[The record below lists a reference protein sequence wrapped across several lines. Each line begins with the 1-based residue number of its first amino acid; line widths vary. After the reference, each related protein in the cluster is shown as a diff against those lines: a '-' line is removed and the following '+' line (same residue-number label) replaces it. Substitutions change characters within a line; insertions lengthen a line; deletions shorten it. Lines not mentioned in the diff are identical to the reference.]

1 MIAVVSSSSR
11 RARVARQLA
20 RAVVLASALAALPFV
35 PAHAQQGG
43 QAATAAPTDIG
54 WPRQVKASGSTITVY
69 QPQVDSWDGNV
80 LKERAAVSVAT
91 PASPTPTFGVIW
103 FSARTDVDKQS
114 RIVTLRDIEL
124 TRASFP
130 TAPDQADAYLQTL
143 RGAVPQGVVTIA
155 LDRLEANLQVTR
167 ATQAT
172 AGGVK
177 VQNAPPRIIVSE
189 KPAILVLVD
198 GQPVLRQVDGEQ
210 SLLRVINTRA
220 LLLLDQANGA
230 YYLYTMNRWAT
241 ASALDG
247 RWSAAANPPPNLA
260 AAKDA
265 AVKQGQVDLLSDPPG
280 AAKTELEQGTLPELY
295 VSTGPAELLQTDGPP
310 QYQPVASTQLL
321 DVTNTTADVFLDT
334 SNQTYYVL
342 VSGRWF
348 SSSSLTQGPWD
359 FVPPDRLPADF
370 AAIPFNHPKG
380 TVLTSV
386 AGTPQAQ
393 EATISA
399 NVPQTAT
406 VQRSS
411 AQMPPPQYDGE
422 PKFQPISGTQLRYAE
437 NTATPVIEVSPSQYF
452 AVVNGVWFTSGT
464 PSGPWV
470 VADAVP
476 PAIYTIPPSSPLYYV
491 TYVRVYGA
499 TPDVVYVGYTPG
511 YYGTYVVPAG
521 TVVYG
526 TGYVYQPWVGSV
538 WIGPPYTYGFGAG
551 FAWGA
556 ATGFALGYTA
566 GAFCHPWWGPA
577 GWGWGWGWG
586 GGSVNYNR
594 TVNVNNVNVYN
605 RWGGGTV
612 VNGGNRYAGHVGNT
626 TYFGNKGGDVYADR
640 DGNVYRRQ
648 DGSWQKYGNGG
659 WNDVDRPSRANAASA
674 PNAASRAQD
683 AARADP
689 NMPGRDPLAGPAGSG
704 PGHGGSGTLGELPGQ
719 GGAARA
725 DGAADRGVGFS
736 GGDQWGNLDRDFQA
750 RQLGDQRW
758 NAFRQGG
765 DRFAGYGGANRF
777 GGSGFDGGFGG
788 DRFGGG
794 FRGGFGGGF
803 RGGGRR

>member
-1 MIAVVSSSSR
+1 MVAFVSPVWSR
-11 RARVARQLA
+11 RSSAWRVVARF
-20 RAVVLASALAALPFV
+20 LAAVMLLGGV
-35 PAHAQQGG
+35 PPAAAQPQPGG
-43 QAATAAPTDIG
+43 STSQAPTDVG
-54 WPRQVKASGSTITVY
+54 WPRQVKDGSSTITVY
-69 QPQVDSWDGNV
+69 QPQVDSWDGNL
-80 LKERAAVSVAT
+80 LKSRAAVSVAT
-91 PASPTPTFGVIW
+91 PASPTPTFGVVW
-103 FSARTDVDKQS
+103 FTARTDVDKQA
-114 RIVTLRDIEL
+114 RMVTLHDIAL

-130 TAPDQADAYLQTL
+130 TEPAQQDEWLQTL
-143 RGAVPQGVVTIA
+143 RSAVPKGVLTIA

-167 ATQAT
+167 ATQGT
-172 AGGVK
+172 SGGVQ

-198 GQPVLRQVDGEQ
+198 GAPVLRQVDGTQ
-210 SLLRVINTRA
+210 TLLRVINTRA
-220 LLLLDQANGA
+220 LLVLDQANGA

-241 ASALDG
+241 ASSLDG
-247 RWSAAANPPPNLA
+247 PWTPVATPPAGL
-260 AAKDA
+260 D
-265 AVKQGQVDLLSDPPG
+265 AVKETATQQGHVDLLSDPPG
-280 AAKTELEQGTLPELY
+280 KAKSELQEGVLPELY
-295 VSTGPAELLQTDGPP
+295 VATGPAELLQTDGPP
-310 QYQPVASTQLL
+310 QYQPIASTQLL
-321 DVTNTTADVFLDT
+321 DVTNTSGDIFLDT
-334 SNQTYYVL
+334 TSQTYYVL

-348 SSSSLTQGPWD
+348 SASSLTQGPWA

-370 AAIPFNHPKG
+370 ASIPLSHPKG

-411 AQMPPPQYDGE
+411 ASMPPPQFDGA
-422 PKFQPISGTQLRYAE
+422 PQLQPIDGTSLRYVA
-437 NTATPVIEVSPSQYF
+437 NTATPIIEVAPSQYF
-452 AVVNGVWFTSGT
+452 AVVNGVWFTGT
-464 PSGPWV
+464 TPTGPWV

-476 PAIYTIPPSSPLYYV
+476 PAIYGIPPSSPLYYV

-551 FAWGA
+551 YAWGA
-556 ATGFALGYTA
+556 ATGFALGFTA

-586 GGSVNYNR
+586 GGTVNVNR
-594 TVNVNNVNVYN
+594 TVNVNDVNVYG
-605 RWGGGTV
+605 RWGSGTV
-612 VNGGNRYAGHVGNT
+612 VNDGNRYAGHVGHTTFLGNT
-626 TYFGNKGGDVYADR
+626 GGDVYADR

-648 DGSWQKYGNGG
+648 DGGWQKYGNDG
-659 WNDVDRPSRANAASA
+659 WNDVQRPSAADAANAQT
-674 PNAASRAQD
+674 AASRAQD
-683 AARADP
+683 AARQDP
-689 NMPGRDPLAGPAGSG
+689 NLPGRDTLAGPGGAD
-704 PGHGGSGTLGELPGQ
+704 PTHGGAGTLGELPGQ
-719 GGAARA
+719 AGAARA
-725 DGAADRGVGFS
+725 DGGYDRGVGFS
-736 GGDQWGNLDRDFQA
+736 QGDAWGNLDRDFQA

-758 NAFRQGG
+758 SSFQQGG
-765 DRFAGYGGANRF
+765 DRFSGGDF
-777 GGSGFDGGFGG
+777 GGG
-788 DRFGGG
+788 DRFGSGGFAGGDRFGGGG

-803 RGGGRR
+803 RGGRR

>member
-1 MIAVVSSSSR
+1 MIAVVSLSSSR
-11 RARVARQLA
+11 GTRRCRVLGQVLVLLVALCGALPAVAQQQGGGASA
-20 RAVVLASALAALPFV
+20 RAV
-35 PAHAQQGG
+35 
-43 QAATAAPTDIG
+43 TDIG
-54 WPRQVKASGSTITVY
+54 WPRQVKAGGSTITVY
-69 QPQVDSWDGNV
+69 QPQVDSWDGNL

-91 PASPTPTFGVIW
+91 QASPTPTFGVVW
-103 FSARTDVDKQS
+103 FTARTDVDKQT
-114 RIVTLRDIEL
+114 RIVTLHDIEL

-130 TAPDQADAYLQTL
+130 TQPDQADAYLQTL
-143 RGAVPQGVVTIA
+143 RGAVPQGVLTIA

-172 AGGVK
+172 SGGVQVK
-177 VQNAPPRIIVSE
+177 NAPPRILVSE

-198 GQPVLRQVDGEQ
+198 GAPVLRQVDGSQ
-210 SLLRVINTRA
+210 TLLRVINTRA
-220 LLLLDQANGA
+220 LLLLDQSNGA
-230 YYLYTMNRWAT
+230 YYLWTMNRWAT
-241 ASALDG
+241 ATSLDG
-247 RWSAAANPPPNLA
+247 PWTSAANPPAALE
-260 AAKDA
+260 AAKQA

-280 AAKTELEQGTLPELY
+280 EARTELQQGILPELY
-295 VSTGPAELLQTDGPP
+295 VSTGPAELLQTDGAP
-310 QYQPVASTQLL
+310 QYQPIASTQIL
-321 DVTNTTADVFLDT
+321 DVTNTSADIFLDT

-348 SSSSLTQGPWD
+348 SSSSLTEGPWA
-359 FVPPDRLPADF
+359 FVPSDRLPADF
-370 AAIPFNHPKG
+370 ASIPLSHPKG

-386 AGTPQAQ
+386 ASTPQAQ
-393 EATISA
+393 EAAISA

-422 PKFQPISGTQLRYAE
+422 PKFQPIAGTQLQYAA
-437 NTATPVIEVSPSQYF
+437 NTATPIIEVSPSQYF
-452 AVVNGVWFTSGT
+452 AVVNGVWFASAT

-470 VADAVP
+470 VADTVP

-526 TGYVYQPWVGSV
+526 TGYVYEPWVGSV

-594 TVNVNNVNVYN
+594 TVNVNNVNVYD

-612 VNGGNRYAGHVGNT
+612 VNGGDHYAGHVGNT

-659 WNDVDRPSRANAASA
+659 WNDADRPNTANAQG
-674 PNAASRAQD
+674 AANRAQD
-683 AARADP
+683 AARQDP
-689 NMPGRDPLAGPAGSG
+689 NMPAHDPLAGPAGAG
-704 PGHGGSGTLGELPGQ
+704 PRTDDAGTLGERA
-719 GGAARA
+719 GGGSAYG
-725 DGAADRGVGFS
+725 DGGAADRGVGYS
-736 GGDQWGNLDRDFQA
+736 QGGQWGNLDRDFQA

-758 NAFRQGG
+758 GSFQQGG
-765 DRFAGYGGANRF
+765 DRFAGYGGADRF
-777 GGSGFDGGFGG
+777 GGGGFGG

-794 FRGGFGGGF
+794 FRGGFGGGGF